1 MNNWKPNYRTRP
13 GVEVMAH
20 VGQDGGYREVRTR
33 GAGTGLLC
41 NLAEFAALFEPI
53 PKPKMVEIPLGVATA
68 LRDILKRGD
77 IFDVTFDA
85 AILAAEQ
92 EQTT

>member
-1 MNNWKPNYRTRP
+1 MNDWKPNYRTRP

-53 PKPKMVEIPLGVATA
+53 PKPKMVEIPLELAMRIQWSSSKEDSDA
-68 LRDILKRGD
+68 I
-77 IFDVTFDA
+77 IA
-85 AILAAEQ
+85 AIRAAEQ